1 MSSSEADN
9 GTMARQLPPNLV
21 SHFTQ
26 ALKSYQLSNATFRV
40 LCSLTPSLSCSP
52 TSPSPQRPKA
62 LPRRLLVLDSSF
74 NPPTLAHQQMALS
87 ALSEYRQA
95 ASGSSNN
102 GNDKLRV
109 LLLLAIN
116 NADKAPKPAAFPQR
130 LAMMYIFAQDL
141 LASTTVAAQTT
152 DVTSSSDS
160 ECEAVDIAVT
170 TEPYFHAKSGA
181 VASSDFYQGPEPV
194 EQVYLTGFDTLIRI
208 FDPKYYPDNSM
219 ARVLDPFFAHA
230 QLRVSMRTD
239 AEWGDSAAQLAYL
252 EGLRRGELER
262 VGGKTAWVDRVQ
274 MVEGRRDGEEVVS
287 STKVRGA
294 VLRQDWDALKKLVSE
309 GVTNWIR
316 QEGLYADSGS

>member
-9 GTMARQLPPNLV
+9 STMARQLPPNLV
-21 SHFTQ
+21 SHFAQ

-40 LCSLTPSLSCSP
+40 LCSLTPSSLSSSP
-52 TSPSPQRPKA
+52 TSPTPQQPKA
-62 LPRRLLVLDSSF
+62 PPRRLLVLDSSF

-87 ALSEYRQA
+87 ALPEY
-95 ASGSSNN
+95 SS
-102 GNDKLRV
+102 NDKLRV

-141 LASTTVAAQTT
+141 LASTVASAKKE
-152 DVTSSSDS
+152 DGARSSNSD
-160 ECEAVDIAVT
+160 CEGVDIAVT

-262 VGGKTAWVDRVQ
+262 VGGKTAWVNKIR
-274 MVEGRRDGEEVVS
+274 MVERRRDGEEIVS
-287 STKVRGA
+287 STRVRSA
-294 VLRQDWDALKKLVSE
+294 VLRRDWDALKKLVSE
-309 GVTNWIR
+309 DVTNWIR
-316 QEGLYADSGS
+316 QEGLYANSGV